1 MDGTLNHSLSGLFLA
16 VRKCSAI
23 QGRAEGVLASF
34 PSGSREILACLKILW
49 LIDSA
54 GVHSL
59 S

>member
-1 MDGTLNHSLSGLFLA
+1 MDGTLNHSLSGLFLV

-23 QGRAEGVLASF
+23 QGRAKGVLESF
-34 PSGSREILACLKILW
+34 FSGSREILACLKILW

-59 S
+59 N